1 MEKNTTGSRAFYQRL
16 LSQHRV
22 LSLQGLLSQGVLS
35 CLLLNVVSRY
45 LFSGWL
51 LWRRLLSGLFLC
63 SLFLC
68 KGLLCSRFL
77 CKRQPLPT
85 ARYCAALLLCCS
97 GMLLYGQD
105 AGSAIE
111 VRLNAD
117 EFFAGQELDIDILIR
132 HDAPS
137 LRRNRDMPNCILEG
151 QNSAVQLLQSSS
163 IPEQDGLHL
172 RSRYRFTQT
181 GTCALVPVL
190 QWKRMRIELKP
201 LHLTVHEPPLSEQ
214 TVFLWKLY
222 TSDGLPA
229 AEETVAEQGQPYLL
243 CLTAPFYVPGYEAQY
258 RGYLRRVAGSAENTG
273 AALLAAPAGSAGGIS
288 TAASAGSVEHT
299 ASAVSAVSAG
309 RAEHTPPAA
318 PAGSSG
324 RTSPAGAAA
333 LPLPAGILR
342 IDCPAAENAAVES
355 LDAAQLPAA
364 IIEAEISRTG
374 SGQSPILAA
383 FRWIPLSIGMQALPQ
398 AAIFLDSGAK
408 VVSQPRNL
416 RVIPWRDALSED
428 DMEKGMERA
437 AHVNGAGQLP
447 HAAFTEKLPEQPP
460 NGSALSVQDEMRSAH
475 RIASLRHR
483 ELTAVFPF
491 AARYERKKLETALGI
506 VQPLPLYSAI
516 YGILAAVF
524 TVLLLSGAVW
534 LKFRNK
540 KGGMIVALILA
551 LCCAGIAAGLFNR
564 SMQPQ
569 AVCIALS
576 NAASVRRI
584 PEAAGSIVYRLA
596 LGESV
601 WIVRQTALWCY
612 VKTAG
617 GITGWVPQDTLAVC
631 GTAL

>member
-16 LSQHRV
+16 LSQ
-22 LSLQGLLSQGVLS
+22 QGLLSRQRLSSQGIVRCLVLS
-35 CLLLNVVSRY
+35 VVSRY

-68 KGLLCSRFL
+68 KGLLC
-77 CKRQPLPT
+77 KRQRFPS

-97 GMLLYGQD
+97 AVLLYGQD

-181 GTCALVPVL
+181 GTCTLVPVL

-243 CLTAPFYVPGYEAQY
+243 CLTAAFYVPGYEAQY
-258 RGYLRRVAGSAENTG
+258 RGYLRRVAASAENTG
-273 AALLAAPAGSAGGIS
+273 GASLAAPAGSAEH
-288 TAASAGSVEHT
+288 TALAVPAASAGSVEHT
-299 ASAVSAVSAG
+299 ASAVPAVSAG
-309 RAEHTPPAA
+309 SAEHTPPVV

-333 LPLPAGILR
+333 LPLPAGVLR
-342 IDCPAAENAAVES
+342 IDCPAAENAAVEP
-355 LDAAQLPAA
+355 LADAQLPAA
-364 IIEAEISRTG
+364 IIETEISRTG

-416 RVIPWRDALSED
+416 RVIPWRDSSSGD
-428 DMEKGMERA
+428 DMEKGMERT

-460 NGSALSVQDEMRSAH
+460 NGSALSVQEEIGSAH
-475 RIASLRHR
+475 RIASLRYR

-506 VQPLPLYSAI
+506 VQPLPLYPAI
-516 YGILAAVF
+516 YGVLAAVF

-534 LKFRNK
+534 LKFRHK

-564 SMQPQ
+564 TMQPQ

>member
-16 LSQHRV
+16 LSRQR
-22 LSLQGLLSQGVLS
+22 LLSQGIVRCLVLS
-35 CLLLNVVSRY
+35 VVSRY

-68 KGLLCSRFL
+68 KGLLC
-77 CKRQPLPT
+77 KRQRFPS

-97 GMLLYGQD
+97 AVLLYGQD

-151 QNSAVQLLQSSS
+151 QSFAVQLLQSSS

-181 GTCALVPVL
+181 GTCTLVPVL
-190 QWKRMRIELKP
+190 QWKRMRIELEP

-243 CLTAPFYVPGYEAQY
+243 CLTAAFYVPGYEAQY
-258 RGYLRRVAGSAENTG
+258 RGYLRRVAASAENTG
-273 AALLAAPAGSAGGIS
+273 GASLAVPAGSSGGIS
-288 TAASAGSVEHT
+288 TAASAGS
-299 ASAVSAVSAG
+299 
-309 RAEHTPPAA
+309 AEQTPPVV

-342 IDCPAAENAAVES
+342 IDCPAAENAAVEP
-355 LDAAQLPAA
+355 LDASQLPAA
-364 IIEAEISRTG
+364 IIETEISRTG

-416 RVIPWRDALSED
+416 RVIPWRDSSSGD
-428 DMEKGMERA
+428 DMEKGMERT
-437 AHVNGAGQLP
+437 AHVNGAGQL
-447 HAAFTEKLPEQPP
+447 AYTAFTEKLPEQPQ
-460 NGSALSVQDEMRSAH
+460 NGSALSVQDEIGSAH

-564 SMQPQ
+564 TMQPQ
-569 AVCIALS
+569 AVCIASS

>member
-1 MEKNTTGSRAFYQRL
+1 
-16 LSQHRV
+16 
-22 LSLQGLLSQGVLS
+22 
-35 CLLLNVVSRY
+35 
-45 LFSGWL
+45 
-51 LWRRLLSGLFLC
+51 
-63 SLFLC
+63 
-68 KGLLCSRFL
+68 
-77 CKRQPLPT
+77 
-85 ARYCAALLLCCS
+85 
-97 GMLLYGQD
+97 MLLYGQD

-132 HDAPS
+132 HDALS

-181 GTCALVPVL
+181 GTCTLVPVL

-222 TSDGLPA
+222 TSDGLPV

-243 CLTAPFYVPGYEAQY
+243 CLTAAFYVPGYEAQY
-258 RGYLRRVAGSAENTG
+258 RGYLRRVAASAENTG

-288 TAASAGSVEHT
+288 TAASTGS
-299 ASAVSAVSAG
+299 
-309 RAEHTPPAA
+309 AEHTPPVV
-318 PAGSSG
+318 PASSSG
-324 RTSPAGAAA
+324 KTSLAGAAA

-342 IDCPAAENAAVES
+342 IDCPAAENAAVEP

-408 VVSQPRNL
+408 VVSQLRNL

-460 NGSALSVQDEMRSAH
+460 NGSALSVQEEIGSAH

-506 VQPLPLYSAI
+506 VQPLPLYPAI

-524 TVLLLSGAVW
+524 TVLLLSGVVW

-551 LCCAGIAAGLFNR
+551 LCCTGIAAGLFNR
-564 SMQPQ
+564 TMQPQ

>member
-16 LSQHRV
+16 LSQ
-22 LSLQGLLSQGVLS
+22 QGLLLSQGVLS
-35 CLLLNVVSRY
+35 CLLLNVASRY
-45 LFSGWL
+45 LFSGRL

-68 KGLLCSRFL
+68 KGLLC
-77 CKRQPLPT
+77 KRQRFPS

-97 GMLLYGQD
+97 AVLLYGQD

-181 GTCALVPVL
+181 GTCTLVPVL

-222 TSDGLPA
+222 TSDGLPV
-229 AEETVAEQGQPYLL
+229 AEEAVAEQGQPYLL
-243 CLTAPFYVPGYEAQY
+243 CLTAAFYVPGYEAQY

-273 AALLAAPAGSAGGIS
+273 AALL
-288 TAASAGSVEHT
+288 
-299 ASAVSAVSAG
+299 
-309 RAEHTPPAA
+309 AA

-342 IDCPAAENAAVES
+342 IDCPAAENAAVEP

-416 RVIPWRDALSED
+416 RVIPWRDSSSGD
-428 DMEKGMERA
+428 DMEKGRERT

-460 NGSALSVQDEMRSAH
+460 NGSALSVQDEIGSAH

-506 VQPLPLYSAI
+506 VQPLPLYPAI

-524 TVLLLSGAVW
+524 TVLLLSGVVW

-564 SMQPQ
+564 TMQPQ

>member
-16 LSQHRV
+16 LSQ
-22 LSLQGLLSQGVLS
+22 QGLLLSQGVLS
-35 CLLLNVVSRY
+35 CLLLNVASRY
-45 LFSGWL
+45 LFSGRL

-68 KGLLCSRFL
+68 KGLLC
-77 CKRQPLPT
+77 KRQRFPS

-97 GMLLYGQD
+97 AVLLYGQD

-181 GTCALVPVL
+181 GTCTLVPVL

-243 CLTAPFYVPGYEAQY
+243 CLTAAFYVPGYEAQY

-299 ASAVSAVSAG
+299 ASAVPAVSAG
-309 RAEHTPPAA
+309 SAEHTPPVV

-333 LPLPAGILR
+333 LPLPAGVLR
-342 IDCPAAENAAVES
+342 IDCPAAENAAVEP
-355 LDAAQLPAA
+355 LDASQLPAA
-364 IIEAEISRTG
+364 IIETEISRTG

-416 RVIPWRDALSED
+416 RVIPWRDSSSGD
-428 DMEKGMERA
+428 DMEKGMERT

-447 HAAFTEKLPEQPP
+447 HAAFTEKLPEQLP
-460 NGSALSVQDEMRSAH
+460 NGSALSVQDEMRYAH

-491 AARYERKKLETALGI
+491 AARYERKKLEAALGI
-506 VQPLPLYSAI
+506 VQPLPLYPAI
-516 YGILAAVF
+516 YGVLAAVF

-564 SMQPQ
+564 TMQPQ